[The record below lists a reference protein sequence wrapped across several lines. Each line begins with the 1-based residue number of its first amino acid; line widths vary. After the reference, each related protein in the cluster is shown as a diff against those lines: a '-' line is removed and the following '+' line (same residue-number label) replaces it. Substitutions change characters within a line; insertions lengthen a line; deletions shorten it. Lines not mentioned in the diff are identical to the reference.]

1 MNLSQLSLS
10 ALLLVLFQWA
20 AADVPPDQVAE
31 VEHLISYLENS
42 DCVMIRNG
50 KVYSGSEGAKHVR
63 RKYEY
68 YRKKLSSTEQFIELS
83 ASRSSMSGKDYT
95 VECPGEPVMTS
106 SEWLHSEL
114 TSFRQATEG

>member
-1 MNLSQLSLS
+1 MNLGKISVP
-10 ALLLVLFQWA
+10 ALLLVLFQLA
-20 AADVPPDQVAE
+20 VADVPPAQVAE
-31 VEHLISYLENS
+31 VEHLISYLETS

-68 YRKKLSSTEQFIELS
+68 FRKKLSSTEQFIELS
-83 ASRSSMSGKDYT
+83 ASRSSMSGQEYT

-106 SEWLHSEL
+106 SDWLHSEL
-114 TSFRQATEG
+114 ARYRQTTEG